1 VNDRYD
7 AGHAGHAGQ
16 TDGQYELVGYDEY
29 GQPVYRQ
36 APLQAGPQAYPPP
49 PRQGGHEQQ
58 PQGYGY
64 DPYAAGAGQQQ
75 PAGAGYGSHGSYESY
90 DSYDS
95 YGAGPGTGQ
104 QAPVPPAGAPYG
116 GHRGGPPPGLRE
128 APGGPG
134 ARPGP
139 PPGPQEQHGQPAQ
152 HGQQEQLGQPAQHG
166 QQAQPYDGPGA
177 PPGRT
182 GVAEHSAR
190 IPQQGAPGQAPRR
203 DRQPGYD
210 TEQFAFVEEQDGES
224 EDVIDWLQFTENR
237 TERREEAKRRA
248 RARMTAILVVLALV
262 VVAGGGYLWYA
273 GKLPFLSSSD
283 TAQGTDVAAGAQKR
297 DVIVVH
303 LHSTKGSD
311 TSTLLLVDNATT
323 KKGSAVLLPNSL
335 ALTDQDGNTTT
346 LGQSVGDDG
355 SSGTRESLDTVLGT
369 RIEGTWRLDTPFLQ
383 NLVDMVGHIE
393 VDTDTD
399 VPDPK
404 DPDEGVLVH
413 KGDQQTLSGRMA
425 TAYATYRGAGE
436 PQSAQLQRFGQVMQG
451 VLRKL
456 SSDKEGATRTVQ
468 TLGQIIEPPL
478 TDEDLGSFLAGLADR
493 AKGGDYSS
501 TVLPVEPDGTLG
513 EKAGQEVVGKIL
525 GGQAKSPAEEGDGV
539 RVSLR
544 NATGGKTDGKKHP
557 LADLARVALVNGG
570 YTYVAAGTA
579 GAAASSE
586 VRYAEAG
593 NKDDAVEVARTL
605 GLPESSV
612 AKGETAAGAD
622 VTVVLG
628 QDYAPGS

>member
-1 VNDRYD
+1 M
-7 AGHAGHAGQ
+7 
-16 TDGQYELVGYDEY
+16 
-29 GQPVYRQ
+29 QPY
-36 APLQAGPQAYPPP
+36 
-49 PRQGGHEQQ
+49 
-58 PQGYGY
+58 
-64 DPYAAGAGQQQ
+64 
-75 PAGAGYGSHGSYESY
+75 
-90 DSYDS
+90 
-95 YGAGPGTGQ
+95 
-104 QAPVPPAGAPYG
+104 
-116 GHRGGPPPGLRE
+116 
-128 APGGPG
+128 GGPG
-134 ARPGP
+134 APLGRP
-139 PPGPQEQHGQPAQ
+139 
-152 HGQQEQLGQPAQHG
+152 
-166 QQAQPYDGPGA
+166 
-177 PPGRT
+177 
-182 GVAEHSAR
+182 GVAERDAR
-190 IPQQGAPGQAPRR
+190 IPQQGPPGQAPRR
-203 DRQPGYD
+203 DQGAGYD

-248 RARMTAILVVLALV
+248 RARMTAVLVVLALV
-262 VVAGGGYLWYA
+262 VVCGGGYLWYA

-283 TAQGTDVAAGAQKR
+283 TAQGGNVAAGAQKR

-323 KKGSAVLLPNSL
+323 EQGNAVLLPNSL

-383 NLVDMVGHIE
+383 ILVDMVGHIE

-404 DPDEGVLVH
+404 APDEGPLVH
-413 KGDQQTLSGRMA
+413 KGEQQTLSGRMA
-425 TAYATYRGAGE
+425 SAYATYRGAGE
-436 PQSAQLQRFGQVMQG
+436 PQSAQLERFGQVVQG

-468 TLGQIIEPPL
+468 TMGQIIEPPL

-493 AKGGDYSS
+493 AKGGDYRS

-539 RVSLR
+539 RVSVR
-544 NATGGKTDGKKHP
+544 NATGGKTDAKKHP

-570 YTYVAAGTA
+570 YTYVAAGSSQTA
-579 GAAASSE
+579 ATSE

-593 NKDDAVEVARTL
+593 DKDKALEVARTL
-605 GLPESSV
+605 GLPETAV
-612 AKGETAAGAD
+612 AKGRTAANAD

-628 QDYAPGS
+628 QDYAPAS

>member
-1 VNDRYD
+1 MNDRYD
-7 AGHAGHAGQ
+7 AGHAGHA
-16 TDGQYELVGYDEY
+16 DGQYELVGYDEY

-36 APLQAGPQAYPPP
+36 APRQAGPQGYPPP
-49 PRQGGHEQQ
+49 RPGGQEQQ

-64 DPYAAGAGQQQ
+64 DPYASGGGQQQ
-75 PAGAGYGSHGSYESY
+75 PAPGY
-90 DSYDS
+90 DA

-104 QAPVPPAGAPYG
+104 QAPVPPAGPPYG
-116 GHRGGPPPGLRE
+116 GHGGHGGPPPGPRQ
-128 APGGPG
+128 APGRPGPG
-134 ARPGP
+134 AQQGQHPQHPQQAHPGQQGPQLAQGRPGR
-139 PPGPQEQHGQPAQ
+139 QAQQGQPQ
-152 HGQQEQLGQPAQHG
+152 GQQGR
-166 QQAQPYDGPGA
+166 PYGAPGA
-177 PPGRT
+177 PAGRP
-182 GVAEHSAR
+182 GVAEQTAR
-190 IPQQGAPGQAPRR
+190 IPQQGTPGQAPRR
-203 DRQPGYD
+203 DQGPGYD

-248 RARMTAILVVLALV
+248 RARMTAVLVVLALV
-262 VVAGGGYLWYA
+262 VVCGGGYLWYA

-323 KKGSAVLLPNSL
+323 GQGSAVLLPNSL

-383 NLVDMVGHIE
+383 ILVDMVGHIE
-393 VDTDTD
+393 VTTDTD

-404 DPDEGVLVH
+404 APDEDPLVH
-413 KGDQQTLSGRMA
+413 KGEQQTLSGRMA
-425 TAYATYRGAGE
+425 SAYATYRGAGE
-436 PQSAQLQRFGQVMQG
+436 PQSAQLERFGQVMQG

-468 TLGQIIEPPL
+468 TMGQIIEPPL

-493 AKGGDYSS
+493 AKGGDYRS

-539 RVSLR
+539 RVSVR
-544 NATGGKTDGKKHP
+544 NATGGKTDAKKNP

-570 YTYVAAGTA
+570 YTYVAAGSAGTA
-579 GAAASSE
+579 ATSE

-593 NKDDAVEVARTL
+593 DKDEAVEVARTL
-605 GLPESSV
+605 GLPESAV
-612 AKGETAAGAD
+612 AKGKTAANAD

-628 QDYAPGS
+628 QDYAPAS

>member
-7 AGHAGHAGQ
+7 AGHGG
-16 TDGQYELVGYDEY
+16 GQYELVGYDEY

-36 APLQAGPQAYPPP
+36 APRQAGPQGYPPP
-49 PRQGGHEQQ
+49 QQGGGQERPRPQQ

-64 DPYAAGAGQQQ
+64 DPYASGGGQQQ
-75 PAGAGYGSHGSYESY
+75 PPATGYDAYGSG
-90 DSYDS
+90 
-95 YGAGPGTGQ
+95 GPGGPGTGQ
-104 QAPVPPAGAPYG
+104 QAPVPPAGPPAGAPYG
-116 GHRGGPPPGLRE
+116 GRPGGPPPGGPRQ
-128 APGGPG
+128 APGRPGPGGQRPQPGQQAGQQGRPYGGPG
-134 ARPGP
+134 APLGRP
-139 PPGPQEQHGQPAQ
+139 
-152 HGQQEQLGQPAQHG
+152 
-166 QQAQPYDGPGA
+166 
-177 PPGRT
+177 
-182 GVAEHSAR
+182 GVAEQTAR
-190 IPQQGAPGQAPRR
+190 IPQQGPPGQAPRR
-203 DRQPGYD
+203 EQSPGYD

-248 RARMTAILVVLALV
+248 RARMTAVLVVLALV

-303 LHSTKGSD
+303 LHSTKGTD

-323 KKGSAVLLPNSL
+323 KQGSAVLLPNSL

-383 NLVDMVGHIE
+383 ILVDMVGHIE

-404 DPDEGVLVH
+404 APDEGALVH
-413 KGDQQTLSGRMA
+413 KGDQQTLSGKMA

-436 PQSAQLQRFGQVMQG
+436 PQSAQLERFGQVMQG

-456 SSDKEGATRTVQ
+456 SSDKEGTTRTVQ

-493 AKGGDYSS
+493 AKGGDYRS

-513 EKAGQEVVGKIL
+513 EKAGQEIVGKVL

-544 NATGGKTDGKKHP
+544 NATGGKTDAKKHP

-570 YTYVAAGTA
+570 YTYVAAGSTA
-579 GAAASSE
+579 TAAASQ

-593 NKDDAVEVARTL
+593 DKDEAIEVARTL

-612 AKGETAAGAD
+612 AKGRTAANAD

-628 QDYAPGS
+628 QDYSPSS